1 MGSIFAF
8 LAGINAYAP
17 RLARPLHGCV
27 NDVTAACELLT
38 RRTNGAARTA
48 VALDGEATV
57 AVVEDGIRRF
67 LGAAG
72 PGDTA
77 LFWFSGHGTHTWATG
92 ADLLIEATG
101 RNQALLCAD
110 GPLPDKRLGA
120 LLDAVAARG
129 AHVAAVLDCCF
140 SGGATRTQDGLT
152 ARFAPPTAE
161 ASPPSAGSRDVPVRE
176 DAARHVLLAA
186 SRLDQ
191 LSYEGNFGGRP
202 HGAFTHA
209 LLGAVRGAGPD
220 VTYRDLLAAADARVQ
235 RGGVGQ
241 QPVLYPASPGGAAD
255 LPFLGGAVARAPGP
269 HLLRLGVQGWEVDCG
284 TGHGL
289 PDGAEERGTEFR
301 VVEGEG
307 EGESGLGGERDGG
320 SGLGG
325 EREGQSGLGGEREG
339 GRRAGASGP
348 GGERDSESEARARR
362 TGGSGPGGERDGG
375 GAPPGCGPATPD
387 TAGGRARRAR
397 ARRVHTARTLVD
409 PVEWEPDG
417 GRVYPV
423 VLSALAIPPATVS
436 FEPAPAE
443 APTTPA
449 GAPATALAPTEAP
462 AAPYAPAPHAATAP
476 PAPEPHT
483 PAPPPPPPRPQIDPT
498 TESTA
503 TAATTATT
511 ATATPA
517 TTPQHRTPHPHF
529 HLTEHHLTQ
538 ALHTSGPARTPS
550 PLLRPAPSRDERGDL
565 HFRVR
570 AGDGLAHVLR
580 RDGTPYTAP
589 LPLTGPDDIRRITDC
604 LAHLTRWHGIRD
616 LAARPSVLDNL
627 VQVEIAPW
635 GAPPGEALVPNG
647 SGEIVC
653 AYGPEGAEPREPWVS
668 VRLHNRSPGRTLW
681 CVLLDLTDSYASHSA
696 LFPGHFIGPGRTGHA
711 LDGDPVQL
719 SLPASRP
726 AAPGAYARDWL
737 KLIVAEG
744 ELNTVP
750 FHLPAWDA
758 TTATARSDAPDA
770 SYDPGVLRFD
780 APELPAG
787 SRDLGGVTAGSPGRW
802 ATRTISLRTVVPGG
816 SGGQRAD
823 GY

>member
-57 AVVEDGIRRF
+57 AVVEDSIRRF

-72 PGDTA
+72 SGDTA

-140 SGGATRTQDGLT
+140 SGGATRAPDGLT
-152 ARFAPPTAE
+152 ARFAPPTAKTPPP
-161 ASPPSAGSRDVPVRE
+161 SPPPPMGSRDVPVRE

-209 LLGAVRGAGPD
+209 LLGAVRDAGPD
-220 VTYRDLLAAADARVQ
+220 ATYRDLLAAADARVQ

-241 QPVLYPASPGGAAD
+241 QPVLYPAAPGGAAD

-289 PDGAEERGTEFR
+289 PDGAEARGTEFR

-307 EGESGLGGERDGG
+307 EGESG
-320 SGLGG
+320 S
-325 EREGQSGLGGEREG
+325 
-339 GRRAGASGP
+339 
-348 GGERDSESEARARR
+348 
-362 TGGSGPGGERDGG
+362 GGERDGG
-375 GAPPGCGPATPD
+375 GAPPGCGPAAPD
-387 TAGGRARRAR
+387 AAGGRARRAR

-449 GAPATALAPTEAP
+449 EAPATPLAPAEAP
-462 AAPYAPAPHAATAP
+462 AAPYAPAPQAATAP

-483 PAPPPPPPRPQIDPT
+483 PAPPPPRPQTDPT

-503 TAATTATT
+503 TAATAATTATPATATT
-511 ATATPA
+511 ATTA
-517 TTPQHRTPHPHF
+517 TTPQHRTPHPQF

-550 PLLRPAPSRDERGDL
+550 PLLRPAPSPDERGDL
-565 HFRVR
+565 HFRVQ

-589 LPLTGPDDIRRITDC
+589 LPLTGPDDVRRITDC

-653 AYGPEGAEPREPWVS
+653 AYGPEGAESREPWVS

-719 SLPASRP
+719 SLPTSRP

-758 TTATARSDAPDA
+758 TAATARSDAPDA

-787 SRDLGGVTAGSPGRW
+787 SRDLGGVAAGSPGRW